1 MYMNGVTTNVPI
13 VCPDYTTNP
22 TTDFSRLILGLNA
35 SNNQLNLDGLSTYY
49 WIYDS
54 VNGGGKWYKLDGFKL
69 MSGGNPSDLSG
80 DDLTLYNAFA
90 AASRQNEPAPT
101 EDEAIVLRNQVYDT
115 SRDTRNTYNLFI
127 PKNAAKESASFT
139 YPLHPWWKLD

>member
-1 MYMNGVTTNVPI
+1 MRPWFEKWNLEAEAELMYMNGVTTNVPI

-22 TTDFSRLILGLNA
+22 TTDFSRPILGLNA

-69 MSGGNPSDLSG
+69 D
-80 DDLTLYNAFA
+80 
-90 AASRQNEPAPT
+90 
-101 EDEAIVLRNQVYDT
+101 V
-115 SRDTRNTYNLFI
+115 
-127 PKNAAKESASFT
+127 
-139 YPLHPWWKLD
+139 